1 MRAGVSFS
9 TGAQIM
15 HTADCK
21 PFSGELLGFSG
32 NLKRPCFRVKTGA
45 FFVHDTRARNGVS
58 ILSLCCR
65 LLGAAG
71 GVPAC
76 RAADQ
81 QGTDDQHGGRCE
93 ADRVGEQDRLE
104 RPVHREDGLDP
115 EDAHAAHAEE
125 RQNGRG
131 E

>member
-32 NLKRPCFRVKTGA
+32 NLKRHCFHTKTVA

-58 ILSLCCR
+58 ILY
-65 LLGAAG
+65 AA
-71 GVPAC
+71 VCSAL
-76 RAADQ
+76 RAAYLRA
-81 QGTDDQHGGRCE
+81 GRQISR
-93 ADRVGEQDRLE
+93 ALMISTAVAARLT
-104 RPVHREDGLDP
+104 G
-115 EDAHAAHAEE
+115 
-125 RQNGRG
+125 
-131 E
+131 